1 MKCENK
7 SKKKGKMVLPVFGE
21 RNLAKR
27 MIKNDKKLRWS
38 QVRIR
43 ERERKAQKTFEKV
56 ILKSQDLFFKNLIH
70 DIRLIEKQFRSI
82 ETDRGSP
89 KILKEISID
98 QKTAWINRKS
108 GKTSFQ
114 KK

>member
-1 MKCENK
+1 MKNCMKCQNK
-7 SKKKGKMVLPVFGE
+7 SKKKGKRVLPVFGE

-27 MIKNDKKLRWS
+27 MIKNDKNMRWS
-38 QVRIR
+38 YVRIG
-43 ERERKAQKTFEKV
+43 EREKSLETFEKV
-56 ILKSQDLFFKNLIH
+56 SLKMSRFFLKKNLIH

-98 QKTAWINRKS
+98 
-108 GKTSFQ
+108 
-114 KK
+114 